1 MRAGETIIMKAT
13 LNRLTGSHDL
23 CGNPY
28 RTSTQPE
35 ASSPICLP
43 ARKRGN
49 ENKITRHA
57 LMALALVTTGAIA
70 EDQRPPRCIR
80 IDGEKWL
87 EYGEVDIY
95 DKHDGMVHSKT
106 VYRRHDDCKT
116 NTKPEVDA
124 PPEHPQSSESAPR

>member
-1 MRAGETIIMKAT
+1 
-13 LNRLTGSHDL
+13 
-23 CGNPY
+23 
-28 RTSTQPE
+28 
-35 ASSPICLP
+35 
-43 ARKRGN
+43 
-49 ENKITRHA
+49 
-57 LMALALVTTGAIA
+57 MALALVTTGAIA